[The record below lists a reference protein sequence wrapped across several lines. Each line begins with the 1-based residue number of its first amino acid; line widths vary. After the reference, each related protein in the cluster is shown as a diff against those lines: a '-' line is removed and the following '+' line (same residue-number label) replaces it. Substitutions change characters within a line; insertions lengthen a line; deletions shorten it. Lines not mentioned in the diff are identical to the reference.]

1 MFAMLHQLKLKI
13 TIPKLTR
20 LVLNIF
26 SRKDKKINSKKNGME
41 KNNQAPIQEK
51 KYHQYKKNLKQIY
64 PVLNHYQYVN
74 MITVKS
80 KTINL
85 LHYRDG
91 FIYWEGGRHEKI
103 LECSYLLD

>member
-13 TIPKLTR
+13 TIPKLTT

-51 KYHQYKKNLKQIY
+51 KYHQ
-64 PVLNHYQYVN
+64 
-74 MITVKS
+74 
-80 KTINL
+80 
-85 LHYRDG
+85 
-91 FIYWEGGRHEKI
+91 
-103 LECSYLLD
+103 